1 MYNIAKVIMHNIKQ
15 CDFYT
20 YRIFFNCLDFFF
32 KFDNMYTSEAHV
44 SLART
49 TPRNIT
55 KADDFFEANICILIV
70 L

>member
-49 TPRNIT
+49 
-55 KADDFFEANICILIV
+55 K
-70 L
+70 